1 MPWLL
6 LTIAG
11 LLEVVWAIAMKRS
24 EGFTRPGASVLT
36 IVAMLAS
43 FYLLARAMKVLPL
56 GTAYPIWVGIGAV
69 GAAIAGA
76 ILFKDRFTLAH
87 AGFVALIVVG
97 IVGLKVMT
105 PSGPP
110 HPATLEPTTGPGAD
124 PAR

>member
-1 MPWLL
+1 
-6 LTIAG
+6 
-11 LLEVVWAIAMKRS
+11 MKRS
-24 EGFTRPGASVLT
+24 EGFSKPVPSVVT

-76 ILFKDRFTLAH
+76 ILFKDRFTAAH

-97 IVGLKVMT
+97 IVGLKVIT
-105 PSGPP
+105 PAKPP
-110 HPATLEPTTGPGAD
+110 PAAPPAAD
-124 PAR
+124 APR

>member
-6 LTIAG
+6 LIIAG

-24 EGFTRPGASVLT
+24 EGFSRLWPSVITLVGM
-36 IVAMLAS
+36 IAS

-76 ILFKDRFTLAH
+76 VLFKDRFTLAH

-105 PSGPP
+105 PVKTDSASMSAE
-110 HPATLEPTTGPGAD
+110 PAAPDG
-124 PAR
+124 R

>member
-1 MPWLL
+1 VPWLL

-24 EGFTRPGASVLT
+24 EGFTKPGASALT

-105 PSGPP
+105 PSRPAPGPIP
-110 HPATLEPTTGPGAD
+110 ESSGEPAPGPG
-124 PAR
+124 R